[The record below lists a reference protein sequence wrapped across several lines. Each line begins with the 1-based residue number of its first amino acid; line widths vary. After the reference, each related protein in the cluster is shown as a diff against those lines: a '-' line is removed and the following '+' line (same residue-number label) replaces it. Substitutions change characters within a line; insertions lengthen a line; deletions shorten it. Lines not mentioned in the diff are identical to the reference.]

1 MAKPVKD
8 ILLEVYDDYKGL
20 VELLTVWEKRRGRYY
35 IEVDIKGVD
44 YFTALSIVEDL
55 KMRLSSNGIWF
66 KQLGPIKY
74 VVKQSGG
81 KVWRFCARARD
92 FNAS

>member
-8 ILLEVYDDYKGL
+8 ILWEVYDDYKGL
-20 VELLTVWEKRRGRYY
+20 VEWLTVWEKRRGRYY

-55 KMRLSSNGIWF
+55 KTRLSNNGIWF
-66 KQLGPIKY
+66 KELGPIKS
-74 VVKQSGG
+74 VVKALGG
-81 KVWRFCARARD
+81 KVWRFCARARV

>member
-8 ILLEVYDDYKGL
+8 ILWEVYDDYKGL
-20 VELLTVWEKRRGRYY
+20 VEWLTVWEKRRGRYY

-55 KMRLSSNGIWF
+55 KMRLSNNGIWF

>member
-8 ILLEVYDDYKGL
+8 ILWEVYDDYKGL
-20 VELLTVWEKRRGRYY
+20 VEWLTVWEKRRGRYY

-55 KMRLSSNGIWF
+55 KTRLSNNGIWF
-66 KQLGPIKY
+66 KELGPIKS
-74 VVKQSGG
+74 VVKQLGG
-81 KVWRFCARARD
+81 KVWRFCARARV